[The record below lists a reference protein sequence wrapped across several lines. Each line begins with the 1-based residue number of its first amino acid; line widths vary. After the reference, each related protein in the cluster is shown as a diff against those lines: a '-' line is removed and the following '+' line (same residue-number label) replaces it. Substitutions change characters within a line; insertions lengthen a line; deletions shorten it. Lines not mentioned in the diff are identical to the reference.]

1 MIDEK
6 DLLLLT
12 MLYRKPSISLTE
24 MQHAIQCRSVAT
36 VYNRIVAME
45 KLGLINPPPVKKQ
58 ARSREITIK
67 GIEFLKAN
75 GIS

>member
-6 DLLLLT
+6 DLLILT
-12 MLYRKPSISLTE
+12 MLYNKQSTSLTE
-24 MQHAIQCRSVAT
+24 MQNAIQCRSVAT
-36 VYNRIVAME
+36 VFNRIVAME

-67 GIEFLKAN
+67 GIEMLKAN
-75 GIS
+75 GLV